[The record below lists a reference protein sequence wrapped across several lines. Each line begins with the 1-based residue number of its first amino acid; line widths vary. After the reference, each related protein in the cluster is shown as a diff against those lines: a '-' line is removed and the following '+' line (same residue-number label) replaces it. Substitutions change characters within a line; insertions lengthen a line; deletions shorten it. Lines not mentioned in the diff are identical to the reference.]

1 MTKVNQNEKEQLP
14 GRIIKTGPSLTD
26 SSAIRTTASHVMAI
40 SALMVLLLP
49 VYWLVATSFKPLED
63 LFVSPPQFI
72 PENFTVK
79 NYVAQFNPFLIQLF
93 INSFVVGIATAF
105 LSTFAGSL
113 CGYAISRF
121 SFKQKRIV
129 LLFFLAAMAFPTPL
143 LMMSMYSM
151 FLKMSILDTYFSLI
165 LGHTATTMPLTVWL
179 MTNFID
185 QVPIDME
192 ESALVDGVSPF
203 KILVHIVLPMVRPGL
218 AASAIFVFVASW
230 NELIM
235 GLIFVSSPEVRTLP
249 AGITNSFLGE
259 FEGDWSEMMALAV
272 MVTLPIFL
280 IFMVTQKSILKG
292 MTAGA
297 IK

>member
-1 MTKVNQNEKEQLP
+1 MTK
-14 GRIIKTGPSLTD
+14 IILTKPFGPTKTKPNLMD
-26 SSAIRTTASHVMAI
+26 SSAIRTTASHIMVI
-40 SALMVLLLP
+40 SALTALLLP
-49 VYWLVATSFKPLED
+49 VYWLVLTSFKPLED
-63 LFVSPPQFI
+63 LFVSPPQLI
-72 PENFTVK
+72 PENFTFK
-79 NYVAQFNPFLIQLF
+79 NYIAQFNPFLIQLF
-93 INSFVVGIATAF
+93 INSFVVASATAF
-105 LSTFAGSL
+105 FSTFAGSL

-121 SFKQKRIV
+121 AFNQKRIV
-129 LLFFLAAMAFPTPL
+129 LIFFIAAMAFPTPL

-151 FLKMSILDTYFSLI
+151 FLKMNILDTYFALI
-165 LGHTATTMPLTVWL
+165 LGHTATTLPLTVWL

-185 QVPIDME
+185 QVPVDME
-192 ESALVDGVSPF
+192 EAALVDDVSPF
-203 KILVHIVLPMVRPGL
+203 QILIHIILPMVRPGL
-218 AASAIFVFVASW
+218 AASAIFVFIASW

-280 IFMVTQKSILKG
+280 IFMVTQKSVLKG
-292 MTAGA
+292 MTSGA